1 MAQQTTKTRRKDRA
15 REAFMLLMLSVVL
28 VFGFGLIV
36 GKQET
41 ANIQQAQAVPKTSE
55 QETAEPEPVTEAVAV
70 NAQPETE
77 TVPEFHQ
84 ATSFRSADPQI
95 YIRVNHTKQLNLLC
109 DPSVNLSE
117 AIYGVSDENIAVVDE
132 FGMITGVS
140 RGKCTVSVFCG
151 AETLRIPVTVRE
163 LTVRDG
169 CTYVDDILIANKS
182 ISLPEDYDPGM
193 LPETA
198 EAFKELQDAA
208 AEQGLNIYQGSGYR
222 SYQYQITCYN
232 SLVSAYGEEY
242 ANRVSA
248 KPGHSEH
255 QTGYTVDC
263 NTINETFINTPEGQW
278 LDKHCHEYGFI
289 IRYPKGKEDITG
301 YDYECWHIRYV
312 GVDVATEIYE
322 QGLTL
327 EEYLDVTDVSNHY
340 DEENEISS
348 SEATETASGEE
359 MQNSYEENSYYPEET
374 EYSEIPVYTEETLP
388 SEPVYEETP
397 YISTLPAETTAPV
410 QNYQEVIPDDGAE
423 IIDAPLV
430 AP

>member
-1 MAQQTTKTRRKDRA
+1 MAQQATKTRRKDRA

-41 ANIQQAQAVPKTSE
+41 SNLQQAEAVPRTSAEETSE
-55 QETAEPEPVTEAVAV
+55 TESATEAIAV

-77 TVPEFHQ
+77 TMPEFHQ
-84 ATSFRSADPQI
+84 ASSFRSAEPQI
-95 YIRVNHTKQLNLLC
+95 YLRVNHTKQMELIC
-109 DPSVNLSE
+109 DPGVNLSE

-151 AETLRIPVTVRE
+151 TETLKVPVTVRE

-198 EAFKELQDAA
+198 EAFEELQTAA
-208 AEQGLNIYQGSGYR
+208 AELGLNIYQGSGYR

-232 SLVSAYGEEY
+232 SLVDAYGEEY

-312 GVDVATEIYE
+312 GVEAATEIYE

-348 SEATETASGEE
+348 SEAEETAPDDE
-359 MQNSYEENSYYPEET
+359 MQTGYEDENLYSPEETVYPEEMVL
-374 EYSEIPVYTEETLP
+374 SETVLEETIL
-388 SEPVYEETP
+388 S
-397 YISTLPAETTAPV
+397 
-410 QNYQEVIPDDGAE
+410 QYQETVPADAEDDGIE
-423 IIDAPLV
+423 IIDAPLE

>member
-1 MAQQTTKTRRKDRA
+1 MAQQATKTRRKDRA

-41 ANIQQAQAVPKTSE
+41 SNLQQAEAVPKTSAE
-55 QETAEPEPVTEAVAV
+55 ETTEPEPVTEAVAV

-77 TVPEFHQ
+77 TMPEFHQ

-95 YIRVNHTKQLNLLC
+95 YLRVNHTKQLELIC
-109 DPSVNLSE
+109 DPNVNLSE
-117 AIYGVSDENIAVVDE
+117 AIYSVSDENIAVVDE
-132 FGMITGVS
+132 FGMVTGVS
-140 RGKCTVSVFCG
+140 RGECTVSVFCG
-151 AETLRIPVTVRE
+151 AETLKIPVTVRE

-169 CTYVDDILIANKS
+169 CTYVDDILIANKN

-198 EAFKELQDAA
+198 EAFKKLQDAA
-208 AEQGLNIYQGSGYR
+208 AELGLNIYQGSGYR

-232 SLVSAYGEEY
+232 SLVAAYGEEH

-263 NTINETFINTPEGQW
+263 NTINEAFINTPEGQW

-312 GVDVATEIYE
+312 GVEVATEIYE

-327 EEYLDVTDVSNHY
+327 EEYLDVTDISNHY
-340 DEENEISS
+340 DEEDEISPADA
-348 SEATETASGEE
+348 EETAPDGEI
-359 MQNSYEENSYYPEET
+359 QNEYEETSDVPEEILYPEET
-374 EYSEIPVYTEETLP
+374 LPPETAYA
-388 SEPVYEETP
+388 ENP
-397 YISTLPAETTAPV
+397 YVSTLPEETSAPV
-410 QNYQEVIPDDGAE
+410 QTYQEIPENGAE
-423 IIDAPLV
+423 IIDAPLE

>member
-1 MAQQTTKTRRKDRA
+1 MAQQATKTRRKDRA

-41 ANIQQAQAVPKTSE
+41 SNLQQAEAVPRTSAEETSE
-55 QETAEPEPVTEAVAV
+55 TESATEAIAV

-77 TVPEFHQ
+77 TMPEFHQ
-84 ATSFRSADPQI
+84 ATDFRSAEPI
-95 YIRVNHTKQLNLLC
+95 STSASIIRNRLNYRAQ
-109 DPSVNLSE
+109 PGVNLSE

-151 AETLRIPVTVRE
+151 TETLKVPVTVRE

-198 EAFKELQDAA
+198 EAFEELQTAA
-208 AEQGLNIYQGSGYR
+208 AELGLNIYQGSGYR

-232 SLVSAYGEEY
+232 SLVDAYGEEY

-278 LDKHCHEYGFI
+278 LDKHCHEFGFI
-289 IRYPKGKEDITG
+289 IRYPEGKEDITG

-312 GVDVATEIYE
+312 GVEAATEIYE

-327 EEYLDVTDVSNHY
+327 EEYLDVVHIEDDIPPT
-340 DEENEISS
+340 EE
-348 SEATETASGEE
+348 ETAPAEDMQTGYEDENLYSPEE
-359 MQNSYEENSYYPEET
+359 TVYPEEMVL
-374 EYSEIPVYTEETLP
+374 SETVLEETIL
-388 SEPVYEETP
+388 S
-397 YISTLPAETTAPV
+397 
-410 QNYQEVIPDDGAE
+410 QYQETVPADAEDDGIE
-423 IIDAPLV
+423 IIDAPLE

>member
-1 MAQQTTKTRRKDRA
+1 M
-15 REAFMLLMLSVVL
+15 
-28 VFGFGLIV
+28 
-36 GKQET
+36 
-41 ANIQQAQAVPKTSE
+41 
-55 QETAEPEPVTEAVAV
+55 
-70 NAQPETE
+70 
-77 TVPEFHQ
+77 PEFHQ
-84 ATSFRSADPQI
+84 ASSFRSAEPQI
-95 YIRVNHTKQLNLLC
+95 YLRVNHTKQMELIC
-109 DPSVNLSE
+109 DPGVNLSE

-140 RGKCTVSVFCG
+140 RGECTVSVFCG
-151 AETLRIPVTVRE
+151 TETLKVPVTVRE

-198 EAFKELQDAA
+198 EAFEELQTAA
-208 AEQGLNIYQGSGYR
+208 AELGLNIYQGSGYR

-232 SLVSAYGEEY
+232 SLVDAYGEEY

-312 GVDVATEIYE
+312 GVEAATEIYE

-348 SEATETASGEE
+348 SEAEETAPDDE
-359 MQNSYEENSYYPEET
+359 MQTGYEDENLYSSEETVYPEEMVL
-374 EYSEIPVYTEETLP
+374 SETVLEETIL
-388 SEPVYEETP
+388 S
-397 YISTLPAETTAPV
+397 
-410 QNYQEVIPDDGAE
+410 QYQETVPADAEDDGIE
-423 IIDAPLV
+423 IIDAPLE

>member
-1 MAQQTTKTRRKDRA
+1 MTQQARKTRRKDRA

-41 ANIQQAQAVPKTSE
+41 SNLQQAQAVPKTSAE
-55 QETAEPEPVTEAVAV
+55 ETTPEPVTEAVAV

-84 ATSFRSADPQI
+84 ATSFRSADSQI
-95 YIRVNHTKQLNLLC
+95 YLRVNHTKQLNLIC

-151 AETLRIPVTVRE
+151 TETLRIPVTVRE
-163 LTVRDG
+163 LTIRDG

-198 EAFKELQDAA
+198 EAFKKLQEAA
-208 AEQGLNIYQGSGYR
+208 AELGLNIYQGSGYR

-232 SLVSAYGEEY
+232 SLVAAYGEEY
-242 ANRVSA
+242 ANHISA

-289 IRYPKGKEDITG
+289 IRYPEGKEDITG

-312 GVDVATEIYE
+312 GVEVATEIYE

-340 DEENEISS
+340 DEENESAP
-348 SEATETASGEE
+348 SETLETVSGGEL
-359 MQNSYEENSYYPEET
+359 QNSYEENSDYPEET
-374 EYSEIPVYTEETLP
+374 AYSEIPAYTEMLP
-388 SEPVYEETP
+388 SEPVYAETQ
-397 YISTLPAETTAPV
+397 YISTLPAETSAPV
-410 QNYQEVIPDDGAE
+410 QNYQEVIPDDGE
-423 IIDAPLV
+423 EFIDAPLI

>member
-1 MAQQTTKTRRKDRA
+1 MAQQARKTRRKDRA

-41 ANIQQAQAVPKTSE
+41 SNLQQAQAVPKTSAE
-55 QETAEPEPVTEAVAV
+55 ETTEPEPVTEAVAV

-77 TVPEFHQ
+77 TTPEFHQ

-95 YIRVNHTKQLNLLC
+95 YLRVNHTKQLNLLC

-140 RGKCTVSVFCG
+140 RGECTVSVFCG

-208 AEQGLNIYQGSGYR
+208 AELGLNIYQGSGYR

-232 SLVSAYGEEY
+232 SLVAAYGEEY
-242 ANRVSA
+242 ANHISA

-289 IRYPKGKEDITG
+289 IRYPEGKEDITG

-327 EEYLDVTDVSNHY
+327 EEYLDVVSI
-340 DEENEISS
+340 ENEIPP
-348 SEATETASGEE
+348 SETEETAPDGEIP
-359 MQNSYEENSYYPEET
+359 NGYEENMAYPEET
-374 EYSEIPVYTEETLP
+374 AYSEMPVYPEETIP
-388 SEPVYEETP
+388 AEPVYDETQ
-397 YISTLPAETTAPV
+397 YISTLPAETAAPV
-410 QNYQEVIPDDGAE
+410 QNYQEVIPDDGE
-423 IIDAPLV
+423 EFIDAPLI